1 MRSVIGPNGK
11 AQLPVG
17 AISEEEYLAFYKL
30 RTQEITAEA
39 YAALGRDAAGMSPE
53 EVVSV
58 FYRTV
63 INKDVSTGSTD

>member
-1 MRSVIGPNGK
+1 MRSIIGPNGR

-39 YAALGRDAAGMSPE
+39 YVALGGDAAGMSSE
-53 EVVSV
+53 EVLSV
-58 FYRTV
+58 FYRTI
-63 INKDVSTGSTD
+63 INKDVPTTSTD